1 MCDHQLK
8 EHSHGR
14 IADPRP
20 QQMKQHHQ
28 NPGHHR
34 HRDQRIRHNSDGSE
48 SHDTNSTADDSIFSD
63 RPVHQQKCEDVHH
76 REHSHHYQ
84 QRQNHRHASRAET
97 LSSSSTGSSSSS
109 SSVSSSASSF
119 SSSSS
124 SSSSLSSDTSSNY
137 VDPYSVKKSRHS
149 RSCTDIS
156 RKHKY
161 SEEGD
166 DTAPLIDQNSCPNR
180 LPDKEDQRKAKSHG
194 GSPQGTLKNTKKI
207 ARGSGKNGSFR
218 KAKSMEA
225 LSRPKERDWPTDED
239 ESGEEKKKGEAVTN
253 VMKEKKK
260 FSAFLNE
267 ITRQVL
273 SPMRLTTLGVTDAQR
288 ASVGSTRSTGRTEK
302 TRQQKGLPACTD
314 SSGSS
319 KYSHARKQ
327 SSRCSHSTQPSHSQS
342 FHHGHRTAD
351 SFHHQARGSAEA
363 GSMKRRHSWS
373 QSLHHRSHSPS
384 IEHHYH
390 HQDDDHHT
398 FGHHHH
404 HHRDHHNTGHR
415 TRSRHHSPNCHYR
428 DHPHATHLHDPYHRD
443 HHHHYCTEGHHSP
456 EHRHYHG
463 DHHSPGHGH
472 HHRDHHIP
480 GHRGHHEEHH
490 CLNRYH
496 HHGDQYSSVQAIM
509 VIIKTT
515 KDQGSIIIIKTTI
528 MDIMKTTTDKVI
540 IITTKKTIT
549 IQAIMVIMK
558 TNMINM
564 MTNIVKVIVIRIK
577 TTTI

>member
-1 MCDHQLK
+1 SASQSSQKVNHRCRNPAQLVKWALLLFSVGDSQSAATLAGKLVQTSRGVKKQQMCDQQLK

-14 IADPRP
+14 IADPRL

-48 SHDTNSTADDSIFSD
+48 SHD
-63 RPVHQQKCEDVHH
+63 
-76 REHSHHYQ
+76 
-84 QRQNHRHASRAET
+84 
-97 LSSSSTGSSSSS
+97 
-109 SSVSSSASSF
+109 
-119 SSSSS
+119 
-124 SSSSLSSDTSSNY
+124 LSSDTSSNY

-302 TRQQKGLPACTD
+302 TRQQKESSPAGAPTPPNHPIPNP
-314 SSGSS
+314 STMAIELQTLSITRTE
-319 KYSHARKQ
+319 ALLRK
-327 SSRCSHSTQPSHSQS
+327 
-342 FHHGHRTAD
+342 A
-351 SFHHQARGSAEA
+351 A
-363 GSMKRRHSWS
+363 
-373 QSLHHRSHSPS
+373 
-384 IEHHYH
+384 
-390 HQDDDHHT
+390 
-398 FGHHHH
+398 
-404 HHRDHHNTGHR
+404 
-415 TRSRHHSPNCHYR
+415 
-428 DHPHATHLHDPYHRD
+428 
-443 HHHHYCTEGHHSP
+443 
-456 EHRHYHG
+456 
-463 DHHSPGHGH
+463 
-472 HHRDHHIP
+472 
-480 GHRGHHEEHH
+480 
-490 CLNRYH
+490 
-496 HHGDQYSSVQAIM
+496 
-509 VIIKTT
+509 
-515 KDQGSIIIIKTTI
+515 
-528 MDIMKTTTDKVI
+528 
-540 IITTKKTIT
+540 
-549 IQAIMVIMK
+549 
-558 TNMINM
+558 
-564 MTNIVKVIVIRIK
+564 
-577 TTTI
+577 